1 MLNKKSN
8 ELILFFIKNNCLHK
22 NKEKIN
28 MITKKCFLHLFHEL
42 IKAEKYVNSL
52 TISPKVEKI
61 TKRNIPNPGN
71 LQHVPHHIKKYI
83 HHKSLFYI
91 RYQFSL
97 LDREII
103 IHFVT
108 ESDGNIQIYNNYVK
122 RMLMWLYILNNQSQ
136 NKMCSR
142 ILNIYIYFSTTTKE
156 LPKIKDYI
164 LDESNVNTAYTYAC
178 KEDNIIVIYRKEEW
192 FKVFIHETFHSF
204 GLDFASMDSFP
215 SRECILDIFNVN
227 SEVNLFEAYS
237 EFWARIM
244 NSLFVSYF
252 HCNKSQNDFLTKCE
266 FFIYLERIYSF
277 FQMIKVLRY
286 MKITYTDL
294 FSTISSVK
302 LKYREKSN
310 VLSYYVITNILM
322 YFYQTFISWCIT
334 NNGSNHFM
342 HFKKQVEL
350 QNKMCLFIR
359 QNYKTNLFLEN
370 ILCMENTILELTD
383 LHYNIKNNLRM
394 TICELE

>member
-8 ELILFFIKNNCLHK
+8 ELILFFIKNKCLHK

-28 MITKKCFLHLFHEL
+28 MITKKCFLFLFQQL
-42 IKAEKYVNSL
+42 IDAEKYVNSIA
-52 TISPKVEKI
+52 ISPKVEKI
-61 TKRNIPNPGN
+61 TKRNLPNPGN
-71 LQHVPHHIKKYI
+71 LHHVPHHIKNHIY
-83 HHKSLFYI
+83 HKSLFYI
-91 RYQFSL
+91 QYHFSL
-97 LDREII
+97 LDREIM
-103 IHFVT
+103 IHFIT
-108 ESDGNIQIYNNYVK
+108 ETNGNVEFYNNYAK

-142 ILNIYIYFSTTTKE
+142 ILNIYVYFSTFTKE
-156 LPKIKDYI
+156 LPKIKDYV

-178 KEDNIIVIYRKEEW
+178 KEDNIIVIYRREEW

-204 GLDFASMDSFP
+204 GLDFASMDSSS
-215 SRECILDIFNVN
+215 SRECILNIFNVE

-244 NSLFVSYF
+244 NSLFISYF
-252 HCNKSQNDFLTKCE
+252 HCNKTTNDFLTKCE

-286 MKITYTDL
+286 MKINYTDL
-294 FSTISSVK
+294 FSTITSVK

-310 VLSYYVITNILM
+310 VLSYYVLTNIIM
-322 YFYQTFISWCIT
+322 YYYQNFISWCVN
-334 NNGSNHFM
+334 NNGIDRFM
-342 HFKKQVEL
+342 YFKKEVEL

-359 QNYKTNLFLEN
+359 EHYKTKHFLN
-370 ILCMENTILELTD
+370 SILCMENTIQD
-383 LHYNIKNNLRM
+383 LKEFHYNIKNNLRM
-394 TICELE
+394 TMCELE